1 MMMGVEVVAPPYT
14 VTAASLYRRV
24 ETRTS
29 LNQRFVRVNCRLAEV
44 HMAGILPLFS
54 PMCCSSALKALQPIP
69 ASTCHLSRPPPSCGH
84 AQLLWLLW
92 AGCTTRPPY
101 ETVIVRARVG
111 ASWCD

>member
-44 HMAGILPLFS
+44 HMAGILPLLFS
-54 PMCCSSALKALQPIP
+54 HVLLFRAQSTP
-69 ASTCHLSRPPPSCGH
+69 AYPCLYLPSF
-84 AQLLWLLW
+84 A
-92 AGCTTRPPY
+92 ATT
-101 ETVIVRARVG
+101 VMRARA
-111 ASWCD
+111 ASLASMGWLHDPAAIRDCYRPGTGRRILV